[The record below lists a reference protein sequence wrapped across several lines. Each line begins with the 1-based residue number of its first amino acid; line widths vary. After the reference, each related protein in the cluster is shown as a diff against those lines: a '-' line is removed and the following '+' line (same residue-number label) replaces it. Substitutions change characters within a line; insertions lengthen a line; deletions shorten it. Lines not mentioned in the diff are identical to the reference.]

1 VRCYRQRVNQRLCP
15 RCGTP
20 AQPGGTACERC
31 EEPLDGPAPVRYNPA
46 GLALPSP
53 IQGHAT
59 VLVGVIAAVA
69 LLVAGAWFLYH
80 GVGPFHTTLVKQ
92 SVEADAQG
100 GPEIT
105 VVDLR
110 VRNEGSR
117 SGRARCRLSG
127 VQPDGSLVNS
137 AVKLTQNIPGH
148 SEVIVTLRA
157 ANMRDAHDV
166 GATCS

>member
-1 VRCYRQRVNQRLCP
+1 
-15 RCGTP
+15 
-20 AQPGGTACERC
+20 
-31 EEPLDGPAPVRYNPA
+31 VRYNPA

-80 GVGPFHTTLVKQ
+80 GVGPFHATLVKQ
-92 SVEADAQG
+92 SVEAGAQG
-100 GPEIT
+100 SQIT

-110 VRNEGSR
+110 VYNDGTR

-137 AVKLTQNIPGH
+137 GVQLTPSIPGH
-148 SEVIVTLRA
+148 GEVTVTLRVA
-157 ANMRDAHDV
+157 DMSDAHEVD
-166 GATCS
+166 ATCS

>member
-1 VRCYRQRVNQRLCP
+1 M
-15 RCGTP
+15 
-20 AQPGGTACERC
+20 CERC
-31 EEPLDGPAPVRYNPA
+31 ELPLEGPAPVRYNPA

-69 LLVAGAWFLYH
+69 LLVVGAWFLYH
-80 GVGPFHTTLVKQ
+80 GVGPFHAELVKR
-92 SVEADAQG
+92 SVEAGAQG
-100 GPEIT
+100 SRVT

-110 VRNEGSR
+110 VHNDGSR

-137 AVKLTQNIPGH
+137 AVQLTQSIPGH
-148 SEVIVTLRA
+148 GEIVTRLRA
-157 ANMRDAHDV
+157 TNMTDAHDV
-166 GATCS
+166 DATCS

>member
-1 VRCYRQRVNQRLCP
+1 MNQRLCP

-20 AQPGGTACERC
+20 AQPGGSACERC
-31 EEPLDGPAPVRYNPA
+31 ELPLDSPAPVRYNPA

-80 GVGPFHTTLVKQ
+80 GVGPFNAELVKR
-92 SVEADAQG
+92 SVEAGAQG
-100 GPEIT
+100 SQVT

-127 VQPDGSLVNS
+127 VQPDGSLVS
-137 AVKLTQNIPGH
+137 SGVELTQSIPGH
-148 SEVIVTLRA
+148 GEITFRLRA
-157 ANMRDAHDV
+157 TDMTDAHDID
-166 GATCS
+166 ATCS

>member
-1 VRCYRQRVNQRLCP
+1 M
-15 RCGTP
+15 
-20 AQPGGTACERC
+20 
-31 EEPLDGPAPVRYNPA
+31 RYNPA

-69 LLVAGAWFLYH
+69 LLVVGAWFLYH
-80 GVGPFHTTLVKQ
+80 GVGPFHAELVKR
-92 SVEADAQG
+92 SVEAGAPGSQV
-100 GPEIT
+100 T

-110 VRNEGSR
+110 VRNDGSR

-137 AVKLTQNIPGH
+137 GVRLTESIPGH
-148 SEVIVTLRA
+148 GEVIVQLRA
-157 ANMRDAHDV
+157 TDMSNAHDV
-166 GATCS
+166 DATCS

>member
-1 VRCYRQRVNQRLCP
+1 M
-15 RCGTP
+15 
-20 AQPGGTACERC
+20 
-31 EEPLDGPAPVRYNPA
+31 
-46 GLALPSP
+46 PSP

-80 GVGPFHTTLVKQ
+80 GVGPFHATLVKR
-92 SVEADAQG
+92 SVEAGAQG
-100 GPEIT
+100 SQIT

-110 VRNEGSR
+110 VHNDGTR

-137 AVKLTQNIPGH
+137 GVQLTQSIPGH
-148 SEVIVTLRA
+148 GEVIVTLRA
-157 ANMRDAHDV
+157 AGMSDAHDV
-166 GATCS
+166 DATCS

>member
-1 VRCYRQRVNQRLCP
+1 M
-15 RCGTP
+15 
-20 AQPGGTACERC
+20 
-31 EEPLDGPAPVRYNPA
+31 RYNPA

-80 GVGPFHTTLVKQ
+80 GVGPFHATLVKQ
-92 SVEADAQG
+92 SVEAGAQG
-100 GPEIT
+100 SQIT

-110 VRNEGSR
+110 VYNDGTR

-137 AVKLTQNIPGH
+137 GVQLTPSIPGH
-148 SEVIVTLRA
+148 GEVTVTLRA
-157 ANMRDAHDV
+157 ADMSDAHEVD
-166 GATCS
+166 ATCS

>member
-1 VRCYRQRVNQRLCP
+1 M
-15 RCGTP
+15 
-20 AQPGGTACERC
+20 
-31 EEPLDGPAPVRYNPA
+31 RYNPA

-59 VLVGVIAAVA
+59 VLVGVIAAVV
-69 LLVAGAWFLYH
+69 LLVVGAWFLYH
-80 GVGPFHTTLVKQ
+80 GVGPFHATLVKR
-92 SVEADAQG
+92 SVEPGAQG
-100 GPEIT
+100 ARVT

-137 AVKLTQNIPGH
+137 GVRLTDNIPGH
-148 SEVIVTLRA
+148 GEVTVTLRA
-157 ANMRDAHDV
+157 DNMSDAHDV
-166 GATCS
+166 DATCS